1 MFFSYS
7 LDYQTLNKT
16 LIPQIFKFKLT
27 DLDWVF
33 FVSEDHSL
41 ISLFLSFQDG
51 VDGGV
56 GKSVPSVGFDTR
68 SV

>member
-1 MFFSYS
+1 MSRNFFIL
-7 LDYQTLNKT
+7 LDYQIQVKT

-33 FVSEDHSL
+33 FVSENHSL
-41 ISLFLSFQDG
+41 FSFFFSFQDG

-56 GKSVPSVGFDTR
+56 GKSVPSVGFNL
-68 SV
+68 